1 MLGIFEA
8 PFFCSQTSMESATPR
23 WSRSTLVEQTT
34 PMGHLLFDTSALAR
48 NLDFLDID
56 VDRDLDFFDRR
67 KKPGKIQVEPG
78 DIGLS
83 FTPKPIGSM
92 YGIFAY
98 IYHKNQPNVG
108 KYTIHGSLGK
118 WWVSVSLLLSYFFIG
133 WALRKN
139 SKIQEVMKGS
149 QTISLQ

>member
-1 MLGIFEA
+1 
-8 PFFCSQTSMESATPR
+8 MER
-23 WSRSTLVEQTT
+23 
-34 PMGHLLFDTSALAR
+34 G
-48 NLDFLDID
+48 
-56 VDRDLDFFDRR
+56 
-67 KKPGKIQVEPG
+67 G
-78 DIGLS
+78 IGLS

-149 QTISLQ
+149 QLFHCSKAVSILQASPNLQFTLAISLPGCQSPHHRSSENRWLRRTKTTMFSQK